1 MSAKSTKT
9 PPTPATKTITITI
22 VSLSDSLTVIIELV
36 IAWVRIIKI
45 DNKEKVTRIR
55 IYKKG
60 EKKSGWRIKIMQTGR
75 KRWKYKS
82 WSHAE
87 LRWIGNNE
95 LNLCENSV
103 MSIKNGIKFEVIQ

>member
-36 IAWVRIIKI
+36 IAWVRIIEI

-55 IYKKG
+55 IYKNWE
-60 EKKSGWRIKIMQTGR
+60 EKEWLKNKNHANRKKKDERIKVDHMQNWDGLGIMN
-75 KRWKYKS
+75 
-82 WSHAE
+82 
-87 LRWIGNNE
+87 WIY
-95 LNLCENSV
+95 V
-103 MSIKNGIKFEVIQ
+103 KIQWWV